1 LEYLQIFVET
11 IVGFSILF
19 ILTKV
24 LGKTQITQITA
35 FDFIAALVLGE
46 LVGNA
51 LYDKEVGISQVIFAV
66 FLWGSLIYIIEWVTQ
81 KYKGSRAFLE
91 GRPSVIIYKGK
102 LQYQKMKKGRLD
114 INQLQHLLRS
124 KEVFSIQEVD
134 YAVLETDGTVS
145 VLRKTTEQTPSRGDL
160 NLTPQTVELARTLI
174 NDGEILWDNM
184 REEGLDEGWLE
195 QELKKQQ
202 FDSAKDVLYAE
213 YKKGEALHVQ
223 AY

>member
-1 LEYLQIFVET
+1 MVYSQILIET
-11 IVGFSILF
+11 IIGFLCLF
-19 ILTKV
+19 VLTKV

-51 LYDKEVGISQVIFAV
+51 LYDKEVGIFQVLYAV
-66 FLWGSLIYIIEWVTQ
+66 FLWGLLIYITEWVTQ
-81 KYKGSRAFLE
+81 KFKGSRALLE

-102 LQYQKMKKGRLD
+102 LQYQNMKKGRLD

-124 KEVFSIQEVD
+124 KEVFSIQDVE

-145 VLRKTTEQTPSRGDL
+145 VLRKSLEQTPSRGDL

-174 NDGEILWDNM
+174 SDGEIVWDNLS
-184 REEGLDEGWLE
+184 EEGLDEGWLE
-195 QELKKQQ
+195 KELQKQQ
-202 FDSAKDVLYAE
+202 FTSAKEVLYAE

-223 AY
+223 PY

>member
-1 LEYLQIFVET
+1 LEYLQILLET
-11 IVGFSILF
+11 LVGFLCLF
-19 ILTKV
+19 ALTKI

-51 LYDKEVGISQVIFAV
+51 LYDKEVGIPQVIYAV
-66 FLWGSLIYIIEWVTQ
+66 FLWGGLIYITEWITQ
-81 KYKGSRAFLE
+81 KFKGSRAILE
-91 GRPSVIIYKGK
+91 GRPSVIIYEGK
-102 LQYQKMKKGRLD
+102 LQYKNMKKGRLD

-124 KEVFSIQEVD
+124 KDVFSLQDVE

-145 VLRKTTEQTPSRGDL
+145 VLRKTLEQTPSRGDL
-160 NLTPQTVELARTLI
+160 KLKAQKVKLARTLI
-174 NDGEILWDNM
+174 TDGEIVWDNL

-195 QELKKQQ
+195 KELQKQQ
-202 FDSAKDVLYAE
+202 FTSAKDVLYAE

-223 AY
+223 PY